1 MPVADNIIFK
11 GFEPTDAFITVGEK
25 LWGSM
30 DEVFNFS
37 GEKL

>member
-11 GFEPTDAFITVGEK
+11 GFEATITFITICEK
-25 LWGSM
+25 LWGAM
-30 DEVFNFS
+30 DEIFNFL